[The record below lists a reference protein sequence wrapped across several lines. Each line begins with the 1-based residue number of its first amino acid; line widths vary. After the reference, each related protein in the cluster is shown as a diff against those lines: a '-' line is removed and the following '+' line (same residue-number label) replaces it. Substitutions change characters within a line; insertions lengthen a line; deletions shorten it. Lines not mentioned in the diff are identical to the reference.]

1 MDTKGKTI
9 RIQMFQN
16 YLKIAWRNLFRHKG
30 FAFSNLLGLTIGM
43 TCSIFIFLWVHDELS
58 YDRFHT
64 HYNDIYQ
71 IAANRD
77 FKNQV
82 LTDKNMVFPLARAL
96 NSGGYTGIKY
106 AVETTYPEDHVFEY
120 RDTRIKKNGY
130 TVSEHFFDVFTWKFL
145 RGNAAA
151 ALADPNSIVLTVSAA
166 NTFFGEEDPLNKVLR
181 MDNDVNMKVTA
192 VVADP
197 PDNSTFKFD
206 FVRLFNYSLM
216 QRDLSEWQNS
226 SWNVFVLASPGSSA
240 AQVEKAANEVMQ
252 AHNPERISTYFAF
265 PMRRW
270 RLYSDFADGKN
281 TGGMIEYVRLFTGIA
296 IIILLIACINFM
308 NLSTARSE
316 KRAKEVGIRKTL
328 GSDRRQLQWQFI
340 LESIIL
346 TCIAFV
352 FSVLLVLLLL
362 PAFNTMV
369 NKTLTINPGDPVFWA
384 GIAGIILFTGVVAG
398 SYPAFYLSSFN
409 PVKVLKGSFLAGR
422 KAVLPR
428 RVLVTAQFVISIL
441 LISATIIVYRQL
453 QYVKNRD
460 LGYNPNNLI
469 MLPQTGDLGRNYEA
483 LKNDLLNTGL
493 VASVTRTLSP
503 VTDVWWKS
511 ASPDWEGKP
520 AGSSII
526 FSGQTV
532 DKDYTQT
539 FGVRIIEGRDFSG
552 TPADSANMLL
562 NKAAVEV
569 MHLVNPVGRL
579 LRYGSRQYTVI
590 GVTENVVMESPYKP
604 VDPLMV
610 YYRPKST
617 GIITIRLNKGAAPQ
631 KAIAAMETLVKKHS
645 PSSVFDYS
653 FVDREFGKKFLTEE
667 LISKITDIFAGLAI
681 FICCLGLAGLASF
694 TIEKRVREIGIR
706 KVLGASVT
714 QLLLLISKE
723 FLRLV
728 GLAFVIAVPV
738 TWWAMHNWL
747 EKYTFR
753 IAVEPWI
760 FLLVGGI
767 ILLLTLAVVALNT
780 MSAALRNPVKSLRT
794 E

>member
-1 MDTKGKTI
+1 MDTKGETI

-71 IAANRD
+71 VAANRD

-151 ALADPNSIVLTVSAA
+151 ALADPNSIVLTASAA
-166 NTFFGEEDPLNKVLR
+166 STFFGEEDPLNKVLR

-226 SWNVFVLASPGSSA
+226 SWNVFVLAAPGGSA
-240 AQVEKAANEVMQ
+240 AQVEKAANEVMR

-340 LESIIL
+340 FESIIL

-469 MLPQTGDLGRNYEA
+469 MLPQTGDMGRNYEA
-483 LKNDLLNTGL
+483 LKHDLLNTGL

-532 DKDYTQT
+532 DKDYAQT

-552 TPADSANMLL
+552 MPADSANILL

-579 LRYGSRQYTVI
+579 LRYGSQQYTVI

-645 PSSVFDYS
+645 PSSLFDYS

-728 GLAFVIAVPV
+728 GLAFVIAVPI